1 MNCEK
6 ILKSGC
12 IFLVII
18 VNCTIT
24 DNKDINCYT
33 KGGVKMKKTN
43 HTLTVSCPQCGT
55 EVKSQAYTYMM
66 ECDRCLSKK
75 DE

>member
-1 MNCEK
+1 
-6 ILKSGC
+6 
-12 IFLVII
+12 
-18 VNCTIT
+18 
-24 DNKDINCYT
+24 
-33 KGGVKMKKTN
+33 MKKSN
-43 HTLTVSCPQCGT
+43 HTLTVSCPQCGS